1 MKFKYIYG
9 PVPSWRLG
17 RSLGI
22 DPISSDKKICTF
34 DCVYCQL
41 GPASPFSNERKVYVK
56 TEKIIDE
63 LIALSD
69 VEIDYIT
76 FSGMGEPTLAKN
88 LGELIKAVKKLR
100 KEKIA
105 VLTNTSLLNRKDVR
119 DELSAADFV
128 IAKLDA
134 PSQAL
139 FGRINKASSGTRF
152 DDIVDGI
159 KKFRKEYKGR
169 LGLQIMFIE
178 ENKDK
183 AKEMASLAK
192 EIEPDE
198 IQINTPLRPCAAGAL
213 PKRDIAK
220 IKKAFLAMPGFKGD
234 VITVYEAERKKAER
248 ISHKDVLKRRR

>member
-1 MKFKYIYG
+1 VKFKYIYG

-41 GPASPFSNERKVYVK
+41 GSASPFSSERKVYVE

-63 LIALSD
+63 LKKLSD
-69 VEIDYIT
+69 VKIDYIT

-88 LGELIKAVKKLR
+88 LGELIKAVKRLR
-100 KEKIA
+100 KEKVA
-105 VLTNTSLLNRKDVR
+105 VLTNASLLDRKDVR

-128 IAKLDA
+128 VAKLDA
-134 PSQAL
+134 PSQEL

-169 LGLQIMFIE
+169 LGLQIMFIA

-183 AKEMASLAK
+183 AAEMASLAK
-192 EIEPDE
+192 EIEPHE

-213 PKRDIAK
+213 PKGDILK
-220 IKKAFLAMPGFKGD
+220 IKKEFLATPGFRAD
-234 VITVYEAERKKAER
+234 VVTVYEAKRKKVSETTTYGG
-248 ISHKDVLKRRR
+248 RRPT